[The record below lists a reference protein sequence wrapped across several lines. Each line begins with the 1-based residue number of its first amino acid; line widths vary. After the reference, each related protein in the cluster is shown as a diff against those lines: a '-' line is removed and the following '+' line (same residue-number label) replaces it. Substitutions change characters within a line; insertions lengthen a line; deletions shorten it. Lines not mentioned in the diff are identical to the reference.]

1 MSMGVEGRLIP
12 QWDLADRM
20 AKSLRTAGIGVQ
32 EMADYL
38 DVHRDAGHPAAASSA
53 RGSASDAIFRAI
65 F

>member
-53 RGSASDAIFRAI
+53 R
-65 F
+65 